1 VDGVVLDRSPLES
14 VRSGSLHSG
23 SGRGVRLLAGSN
35 HDESSFFVRGAA
47 LNRPIGP
54 REVQNMPMDAIR
66 TMEARYE
73 KHFPGLTSA
82 ERKLRLLTAEEYWI
96 PTLRVAEAHVSSGG
110 EAYFYRFDC
119 PLLKGPLAGEVPH
132 SAELK
137 FVWDDQTPR
146 QGGERKDGERNG
158 LVQSMHAAWVDFIYG
173 RAPAIRNAP
182 AWPRF
187 NLAER
192 PVMLIDRKSTVAL
205 DPNAAE
211 RRLWDGWPA

>member
-1 VDGVVLDRSPLES
+1 
-14 VRSGSLHSG
+14 
-23 SGRGVRLLAGSN
+23 VRLLAGSN
-35 HDESSFFVRGAA
+35 HDESSFFVRGTA

-54 REVQNMPMDAIR
+54 REVQNMPMEEIR
-66 TMEARYE
+66 AMEARYE
-73 KHFPGLTSA
+73 EHFPGLTA
-82 ERKLRLLTAEEYWI
+82 AQRKIRLLTAEEYWI
-96 PTLRVAEAHVSSGG
+96 PTLRVAEAHASNGG

-137 FVWDDQTPR
+137 FVWDDPLLLQAPL
-146 QGGERKDGERNG
+146 QDGEHKDGERNG
-158 LVQSMHAAWVDFIYG
+158 LVRSVHGAWVEFIRG
-173 RAPAIRNAP
+173 GLPVLANAP

-192 PVMLIDRKSTVAL
+192 PTMLIDRKSTVAL

-211 RRLWDGWPA
+211 RRLWDRWAV

>member
-1 VDGVVLDRSPLES
+1 
-14 VRSGSLHSG
+14 VRSGSAHGL
-23 SGRGVRLLAGSN
+23 RLLAGSN

-54 REVQNMPMDAIR
+54 REVQNMPMEEIR
-66 TMEARYE
+66 AMETLYE
-73 KHFPGLTSA
+73 KHFPGLTA
-82 ERKLRLLTAEEYWI
+82 AQRKIRLLTAEEYWI
-96 PTLRVAEAHVSSGG
+96 PTLRVGEAHVRTGG

-137 FVWDDQTPR
+137 FVWDDPTPL
-146 QGGERKDGERNG
+146 QNGEHKAGERNM
-158 LVQSMHAAWVDFIYG
+158 LVESVHAAWVDFIYG

-187 NLAER
+187 NLTER

-211 RRLWDGWPA
+211 RRLWDGWSRS